1 MASPRGSGK
10 LLAMGM
16 ESKRLAASSLA
27 LWLAVVAI
35 AFGCGGSDPNGEMG
49 SGGPEVAVPSAPALA
64 TVTATPTAEQDVLEA
79 YTRYWDA
86 YSLALLNL
94 DASLVEGVATGDELQ
109 RIREE
114 VASLKSQGRA
124 ARVVVTHK
132 PVVIE
137 ASRSE
142 ARLLDEMVN
151 NSFFVDPVTKD
162 PPAASGSGVLLR
174 DTYYFQHVDGRWMVV
189 RSTRIREGG

>member
-1 MASPRGSGK
+1 M
-10 LLAMGM
+10 LAIGIV
-16 ESKRLAASSLA
+16 SKRLAAWSLA
-27 LWLAVVAI
+27 LWLGVVAI
-35 AFGCGGSDPNGEMG
+35 ACGGGGSDPNAEMG
-49 SGGPEVAVPSAPALA
+49 GDNPGVSVPTVPALA
-64 TVTATPTAEQDVLEA
+64 SVTATPTVEQDVLAA
-79 YTRYWDA
+79 YARYWDA
-86 YSLALLNL
+86 YSLALYNL

-114 VASLKSQGRA
+114 VANLKSQGRA

-137 ASRSE
+137 ASSTE

-151 NSFFVDPVTKD
+151 NSFLVDPVTKD
-162 PPAASGSGVLLR
+162 PPAASGSGVVLK
-174 DTYYFQHVDGRWMVV
+174 DTYYFQRLDGRWMVM